1 MLTCGLVGCG
11 GSSPSSPSG
20 PSATQPPPGS
30 PRTTFGLSGTV
41 TEVSS
46 AGLTPL
52 AGATVEILGHVGAT
66 NALGYYSLPAIEL
79 SGLPSSVTVRKDGYA
94 SETRPLTLPPQA
106 IDAVLDI
113 QVVSTSDIHTLVGVV
128 SERTP
133 AGLVPVEGALVTALS
148 AATARSANAVTRR
161 ATTDRNGH
169 YSLPGLYP
177 GPNNVVYIT
186 KEGFEDPFPP
196 RREAPEGGAPIT
208 LTGDQQLDIQLV
220 RSKQE

>member
-1 MLTCGLVGCG
+1 MIEVTTSKEAPRSSRRVGHLRAVDNPRSTPYDHATMKLTTFGLAMLTCGLVGCG

-79 SGLPSSVTVRKDGYA
+79 SGLPSS
-94 SETRPLTLPPQA
+94 
-106 IDAVLDI
+106 
-113 QVVSTSDIHTLVGVV
+113 
-128 SERTP
+128 
-133 AGLVPVEGALVTALS
+133 
-148 AATARSANAVTRR
+148 
-161 ATTDRNGH
+161 
-169 YSLPGLYP
+169 
-177 GPNNVVYIT
+177 
-186 KEGFEDPFPP
+186 
-196 RREAPEGGAPIT
+196 
-208 LTGDQQLDIQLV
+208 
-220 RSKQE
+220 